1 MGAQEEGRSL
11 RKGEVLGNPHMLD
24 LAEEGGNKKTHR
36 IAWPALEEYI
46 LLFSFNQVSV
56 GSLLMR
62 V

>member
-24 LAEEGGNKKTHR
+24 LAEEGGNKTHR
-36 IAWPALEEYI
+36 IARPALEEYI
-46 LLFSFNQVSV
+46 LLFSFNQAAV
-56 GSLLMR
+56 GGLLMR